1 MALPPLCRFR
11 WANEKHCSG
20 GASAMD
26 ETIRMIIA
34 YAELVIGIP
43 LLIAKLIWLIPSL
56 VLTKFLIK
64 LSHRRNELL
73 SASMEGFIAI
83 LLACQIF
90 SHYNLQIAWTIPV
103 VLIVIRSIWHW
114 GEEWTFAAWVSR
126 VSMIIGF
133 LLYPGD

>member
-1 MALPPLCRFR
+1 
-11 WANEKHCSG
+11 
-20 GASAMD
+20 MD

-43 LLIAKLIWLIPSL
+43 LLIAKVIWLIPSII
-56 VLTKFLIK
+56 LTKFLIK
-64 LSHRRNELL
+64 VSQRRNELL

-103 VLIVIRSIWHW
+103 ILIIVRSAWYW
-114 GEEWTFAAWVSR
+114 GQEKTFAAWASR
-126 VSMIIGF
+126 ISMIIGF